1 MSDEVVTLQDKFTK
15 WNVYRR
21 KGKKLTESVETS
33 PYRMTPQEALKYF
46 KASAIIAII
55 S

>member
-1 MSDEVVTLQDKFTK
+1 MSDEITSEYKFTR

-21 KGKKLTESVETS
+21 KGKKLMESVEETS
-33 PYRMTPQEALKYF
+33 PMTPNEALKHF
-46 KASAIIAII
+46 KASAVSAII

>member
-33 PYRMTPQEALKYF
+33 SPMTPNEALKHF
-46 KASAIIAII
+46 KASAISAII